1 MNIVVLDGYTL
12 NPGDN
17 SWDGVSALG
26 DLTVYDRTPAGK
38 ILERAAGAEVLL
50 TNKTPIT
57 RETIAAL
64 PRLRFIAVLATGYNV
79 VDTAAARERGIS
91 VSNVPVYGTDTV
103 AQHTVA
109 LILELCNR
117 VGLHDA
123 AVQAGEWAACP
134 DFCFW
139 KTPLVELMGKTLGVV
154 GFGRI
159 GQRVAGIARAFGMRI
174 IYFRRPGST
183 SSFPHAR
190 GVTLEELAAESDVI
204 TLHCPLFPEN
214 AGFVNESFLRS
225 MKRTAVIVNASRGPL
240 INETDLASALKAGTI
255 AGAALDVVSK
265 EPPSAGN
272 PLFGLG
278 NCIIT
283 PHIAWAGLDARR
295 SLMRTTVE
303 NVQAYLQGSPVNVVN
318 P

>member
-1 MNIVVLDGYTL
+1 MKIVVLDGYTL

-17 SWDGVSALG
+17 PWEGVSALG
-26 DLTVYDRTPAGK
+26 ELTVYDRTPADK
-38 ILERAAGAEVLL
+38 ILERAAGADVLL
-50 TNKTPIT
+50 TNKTPIS
-57 RETIAAL
+57 REAIAAL
-64 PRLRFIAVLATGYNV
+64 PALKFIAVLATGYNV
-79 VDTAAARERGIS
+79 VDTVAARARGIS

-103 AQHTVA
+103 AQHTIA

-117 VGLHDA
+117 VGLHNA
-123 AVQAGEWAACP
+123 AVQTGEWGACP

-159 GQRVAGIARAFGMRI
+159 GRRVAEIARAFGMHI
-174 IYFRRPGST
+174 LYVRRPEIVGI
-183 SSFPHAR
+183 FPHAQ
-190 GVTLEELAAESDVI
+190 GVTLEELAATSDVI
-204 TLHCPLFPEN
+204 TLHCPLLPEN
-214 AGFVNESFLRS
+214 TGFVNEAFLHS
-225 MKRTAVIVNASRGPL
+225 MKRTAFIVNASRGPL
-240 INETDLASALKAGTI
+240 INEADLAAALKAGTI
-255 AGAALDVVSK
+255 AGAALDVVAK
-265 EPPSAGN
+265 EPPAGDN

-283 PHIAWAGLDARR
+283 PHIAWAGLHARR

-303 NVQAYLQGSPVNVVN
+303 NIQAYLKGSPVNVVN